1 MSICLYV
8 YLSIYPS
15 IHLSIY
21 PSIHLSIY
29 PSIHLSIYPSIY
41 LSISPSIHLSIY
53 PSIHLSIYPSIHL
66 SIYPSVYLSICLS
79 VYLSIS
85 LSIYLSI
92 DLSIYLSICVC
103 MYNNYIPIDG
113 YHNNLQSKRRCVFLF
128 RVSFQRPYSGYVLKS
143 GQDKWQCP
151 FPPIDLM
158 CHMGQRFFFKG
169 LQRQSCLLYV
179 PTNWIQLVEALKLS
193 SSNLCGTFFIF

>member
-1 MSICLYV
+1 M
-8 YLSIYPS
+8 
-15 IHLSIY
+15 
-21 PSIHLSIY
+21 
-29 PSIHLSIYPSIY
+29 
-41 LSISPSIHLSIY
+41 
-53 PSIHLSIYPSIHL
+53 
-66 SIYPSVYLSICLS
+66 
-79 VYLSIS
+79 
-85 LSIYLSI
+85 
-92 DLSIYLSICVC
+92 C

-128 RVSFQRPYSGYVLKS
+128 RVSLQRPYSGYVLKS

-193 SSNLCGTFFIF
+193 SSNLCGTFFELVAPVA

>member
-8 YLSIYPS
+8 YLSIY
-15 IHLSIY
+15 LSID
-21 PSIHLSIY
+21 
-29 PSIHLSIYPSIY
+29 

-66 SIYPSVYLSICLS
+66 SIYLSVYLSICLS
-79 VYLSIS
+79 VYLSI
-85 LSIYLSI
+85 YLSI
-92 DLSIYLSICVC
+92 DLSIYLSMCVC

-193 SSNLCGTFFIF
+193 SSNLCGTCFIFFELVAPVA